1 MNRSGAYIKQPAGYR
16 AFMPTPL
23 PPKPA
28 IHLDG
33 KQQKLL
39 SQADRA
45 LARLDGLGQVLPG
58 ADLVISMYVRKEAL
72 LSSQIEGTQASL
84 EDLFEFERGETPE
97 NINDVA
103 AVINYIKALHYGMQR
118 LDQLP
123 LSLRLIKEIHHIL

>member
-1 MNRSGAYIKQPAGYR
+1 MNRSGAYIKQLAGYR
-16 AFMPTPL
+16 AFMPTSL

-33 KQQKLL
+33 KQQQLL

-58 ADLVISMYVRKEAL
+58 ADLFISMYVRKEAL

-84 EDLFEFERGETPE
+84 EDLF
-97 NINDVA
+97 
-103 AVINYIKALHYGMQR
+103 
-118 LDQLP
+118 
-123 LSLRLIKEIHHIL
+123 